1 MLTGALLILAPLF
14 FGFALPLQNRRLMTV
29 IHYTVE
35 ALVYFI
41 LALLGLGLGQM
52 EGLTQQLGDMAIQVA
67 ALVGVLLVANLAG
80 LWLFHRWQPM
90 SVALE
95 ESAPR
100 PGYQRLFLA
109 GLKPLAAVAFGVLAG
124 YFLLPD
130 LPLAEDLATWSLML
144 LLFLIGLQL
153 RNAGLSLRK
162 LLMNRQGLGIALAMA
177 GSSLLAGLALTPLLA
192 LPWHDALA
200 LASGFGWYSLSGIV
214 VGDAP
219 RAGLGRG
226 GLSQRCDP
234 RNHRTGH
241 HSAAD
246 CPPPGDGHRLWRR
259 HRHGFH
265 TPGYPQQRRA
275 GLRAG
280 RHCLGLR
287 TVVPVSGFN
296 GGFPVFS
303 LDFTVRRAIWT
314 KGGLVPIYYV
324 IQH

>member
-214 VGDAP
+214 VGDA
-219 RAGLGRG
+219 LGPAWGGVAFLNDVIREIIALAIIPLLIARRPAMAIGYGGATAMDFTLPVIRSSG
-226 GLSQRCDP
+226 GLPC
-234 RNHRTGH
+234 
-241 HSAAD
+241 
-246 CPPPGDGHRLWRR
+246 
-259 HRHGFH
+259 
-265 TPGYPQQRRA
+265 
-275 GLRAG
+275 
-280 RHCLGLR
+280 
-287 TVVPVSGFN
+287 VPVAIASGFVLS
-296 GGFPVFS
+296 FLSPVLMGVFLS
-303 LDFTVRRAIWT
+303 FN
-314 KGGLVPIYYV
+314 
-324 IQH
+324 